1 MAHRRVSRIGIISQ
15 DPATVVVEHLKDEE
29 YDRNDDII
37 RATTM
42 EVVQCIKQLLLVS
55 PIYKEQV
62 QYLSR
67 NNYYIH
73 DPSRIADLGATLC
86 SVEGKDVQEIL
97 EELDVKKR

>member
-1 MAHRRVSRIGIISQ
+1 M
-15 DPATVVVEHLKDEE
+15 VEHLKDDE

-62 QYLSR
+62 QVGSLS
-67 NNYYIH
+67 
-73 DPSRIADLGATLC
+73 
-86 SVEGKDVQEIL
+86 IL
-97 EELDVKKR
+97 TPASFLTNM